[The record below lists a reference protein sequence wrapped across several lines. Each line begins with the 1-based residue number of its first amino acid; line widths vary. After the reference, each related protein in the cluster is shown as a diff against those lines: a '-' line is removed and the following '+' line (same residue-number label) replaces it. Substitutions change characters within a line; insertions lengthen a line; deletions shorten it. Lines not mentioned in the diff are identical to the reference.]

1 MALNNKQTIAIGVVA
16 ALLIAGVAGGFV
28 LLKNDDGD
36 GKKFNMEAN
45 FCLDV
50 YGNANED
57 LVIDQKDLD
66 IINKIISKEATFE
79 DYPMADADYND
90 EVDEDDAKLVQKLI
104 NGESA
109 KVNIISLDKAGKE
122 KVTEVPYPL
131 TNVVAWGTNMTVPFV
146 TAGGLNGAGVG
157 YFIQNPSGSYADAD
171 RLLLN
176 SDLKKL
182 GLESN
187 RVMDDNAWSEF
198 KALDTSLESTG
209 GIQVLLID
217 HSLGALDKGVYRS
230 DLAAA
235 GIPEIRLAVAD
246 GDGEINAVLLMGFLF
261 GGDCE
266 KLGYDYA
273 ALGKKVYDEIRGF
286 TKDLKDSD
294 KQTYIAF
301 NMGKYICQN
310 NSSYNHTP
318 AYVNG
323 IPYYAVN
330 EDFAKDYAGTSSVQM
345 QSAEALANYDDAD
358 KLISFRS
365 WDYDSNSDYV
375 KKNQWDKF
383 KGSFDTLDS
392 YQNLVYINN
401 ILPGAIK
408 MAYIAHILY
417 PNLVSEDYAE
427 SVFTDVAKLVPS
439 LEGYTVDNSIIVY
452 TYEDYTASA

>member
-36 GKKFNMEAN
+36 GEKFNMEAN

-57 LVIDQKDLD
+57 LAIDQKDLD

-122 KVTEVPYPL
+122 KVTEVSYPL

-182 GLESN
+182 GL
-187 RVMDDNAWSEF
+187 
-198 KALDTSLESTG
+198 DTSLESSG
-209 GIQVLLID
+209 GIQALLMD
-217 HSLGALDKGVYRS
+217 HSLGALDKGVFRS

-246 GDGEINAVLLMGFLF
+246 GDKEINAVLLMGFLF

-365 WDYDSNSDYV
+365 WDFDSNAEYV

-383 KGSFDTLDS
+383 KGSFDVLDS
-392 YQNLVYINN
+392 YKNLVYINN
-401 ILPGAIK
+401 LLPGSIK
-408 MAYIAHILY
+408 MAYIAHIMY
-417 PNLVSEDYAE
+417 PDLVSEDYAE
-427 SVFTDVAKLVPS
+427 SVFEDVAELVPS
-439 LEGYTVDNSIIVY
+439 LGGFTVDNSIIVY
-452 TYEDYTASA
+452 TYEDYIGTA